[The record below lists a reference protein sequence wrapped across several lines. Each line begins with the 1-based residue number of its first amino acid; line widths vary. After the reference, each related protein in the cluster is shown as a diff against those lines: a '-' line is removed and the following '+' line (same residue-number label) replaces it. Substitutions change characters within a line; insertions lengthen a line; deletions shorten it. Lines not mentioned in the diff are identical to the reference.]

1 MSKIFSG
8 TEYVTMKY
16 TNVVSILM
24 KPTVKW
30 EYQAVIF
37 IILHKQPNIK
47 IIVVLYECFYE
58 G

>member
-8 TEYVTMKY
+8 TEYVMMKY

-30 EYQAVIF
+30 EYQA
-37 IILHKQPNIK
+37 LHKQPNIK